1 MSTYTVTGNLTM
13 LTASAQLA
21 AFKWPDGASELTLDL
36 TQVAEVDSAAVSV
49 LLHWQRMAQ
58 ARKARLAI
66 NGMPVSLA
74 ELIRLYDVQT
84 LLPVGA

>member
-1 MSTYTVTGNLTM
+1 MSTYIVTGNLTM

-21 AFKWPDGASELTLDL
+21 AFSWPAGASEMMLDL

-58 ARKARLAI
+58 ARKGRLTI
-66 NGMPVSLA
+66 KNMPVSLA
-74 ELIRLYDVQT
+74 ELIRLYDVQS
-84 LLPVGA
+84 LLPVSA